1 MTLSSPKGPLAEV
14 ASRFLPHFFRGR
26 VVHGYGRGGK
36 KLNCPTANL
45 ESSTVT
51 SLPNDFPNGVYAG
64 FARVEKTDLQPM
76 VMSVGFNPH
85 FGNEKKTLEVHI
97 LKEFNE
103 DFYDKMVEAVALSFI
118 RPLESYSSLA
128 ELINAIETDKSIARS
143 TMTDGQKTEVEKHKF
158 FSADA

>member
-1 MTLSSPKGPLAEV
+1 MPSQHMTLSSPKGPLAEV

-36 KLNCPTANL
+36 KLNCPTGMEFIIFVTNIIVTIIANL

-76 VMSVGFNPH
+76 VIAFLPPL
-85 FGNEKKTLEVHI
+85 FDLI
-97 LKEFNE
+97 C
-103 DFYDKMVEAVALSFI
+103 FYC
-118 RPLESYSSLA
+118 
-128 ELINAIETDKSIARS
+128 KSIIIN
-143 TMTDGQKTEVEKHKF
+143 TC
-158 FSADA
+158 